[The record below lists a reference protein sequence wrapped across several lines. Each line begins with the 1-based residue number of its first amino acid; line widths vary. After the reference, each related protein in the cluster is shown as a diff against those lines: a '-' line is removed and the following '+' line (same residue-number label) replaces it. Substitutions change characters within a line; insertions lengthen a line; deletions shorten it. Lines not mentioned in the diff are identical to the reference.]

1 MAVTILHYVE
11 HLYNSSKKLGSLN
24 KMILPFDPDSNQKRE
39 KQKSFLTYYLLFFA
53 KFLKIPNF
61 ATS

>member
-39 KQKSFLTYYLLFFA
+39 KQKSFFNLLSA
-53 KFLKIPNF
+53 FLCQVLKN
-61 ATS
+61 T

>member
-1 MAVTILHYVE
+1 MAATILHYVE
-11 HLYNSSKKLGSLN
+11 HLYNSSKKPGSLN

-39 KQKSFLTYYLLFFA
+39 KQKSFLTYYLLFFV

-61 ATS
+61 AAS